1 MTAPR
6 RVQVTGDRFHPR
18 VPDGAVYVGR
28 SAPYLKRSRYCN
40 PFTVKEYRREEAVSL
55 YREYL
60 LTTPGLLDAARA
72 ELTGRNLACRCGPD
86 ELCHA
91 DVLIEL
97 VNTP

>member
-1 MTAPR
+1 MPG
-6 RVQVTGDRFHPR
+6 RVNVTGDRFHPR

-28 SAPYLKRSRYCN
+28 SAPYLKRSPFAN
-40 PFTVKEYRREEAVSL
+40 PFSVKEFGREEAVRL

-60 LTTPGLLDAARA
+60 LTSPGLLDAARA
-72 ELTGRNLACRCGPD
+72 QLVGRDLACWCKPD

-97 VNTP
+97 VNSG